1 MTLAKELVIMKL
13 KALITT
19 LVLGSS
25 SAALAHPVSTA
36 VIRDHR
42 APIAAH
48 AAQADCAPGHV
59 HTLPAPVYQP
69 TSQPAPIYRP
79 APIYQTTPVR
89 MPAPY
94 YGNTSNTSWI
104 TLGGVNRIV
113 DGEMTFG
120 GSRFAGERFSQL
132 KLQSDAGKSLI
143 YRVMVQF
150 SNGRTQTFEVNQ
162 YLTASNPTLTID
174 LDGRARGRAIAK
186 VTVVGR
192 NARQSAYRVL
202 AI

>member
-1 MTLAKELVIMKL
+1 MKL

-42 APIAAH
+42 APIAVHEAH

-69 TSQPAPIYRP
+69 TTQPAPIYRP
-79 APIYQTTPVR
+79 APAPVYQPTPVR

-94 YGNTSNTSWI
+94 YGGHDRASWV

-113 DGEMTFG
+113 DGEMTFR
-120 GSRFAGERFSQL
+120 GSRFGGERFSQL

-143 YRVMVQF
+143 YRVMIEF

-162 YLTASNPTLTID
+162 YLTASNPTITID
-174 LDGRARGRAIAK
+174 LDGRTRGRAIAK
-186 VTVVGR
+186 VTVIGR
-192 NARQSAYRVL
+192 NARQSAYRVV
-202 AI
+202 AS

>member
-1 MTLAKELVIMKL
+1 MKL

-25 SAALAHPVSTA
+25 SVALAHPVSTA

-42 APIAAH
+42 APVVQVQ
-48 AAQADCAPGHV
+48 AQAQAQANFALGHT
-59 HTLPAPVYQP
+59 HTRPAPVYQP
-69 TSQPAPIYRP
+69 TQQPAPIYRP
-79 APIYQTTPVR
+79 APIYQPTPVR

-94 YGNTSNTSWI
+94 PAPYHGTSSWT
-104 TLGGVNRIV
+104 TLGGINWIA
-113 DGEMTFG
+113 DGEMAFRVNRLG
-120 GSRFAGERFSQL
+120 GERFSQL

-143 YRVMVQF
+143 YRVMIEF
-150 SNGRTQTFEVNQ
+150 ANGRTQTIEVNQ
-162 YLTASNPTLTID
+162 YLTAKNPTIKID
-174 LDGRARGRAIAK
+174 LAGRTRAIAK